1 MKLKKILVATVIV
14 LFLAACAT
22 TDKLAL
28 QLNFQKG
35 KKYYYTTVNNQTIEQ
50 SFMGQTTTNSKKTTT
65 GYIYE
70 IKDINK
76 EGNYNVTI
84 TYDKVDVEKSESKE
98 RKSPIADDFM
108 KGFSFDMVV
117 TPKGKVVQVSG
128 MEKLMDKAMDAV
140 LKTAVNADTTIQNA
154 VDEKGNPVADTSMND
169 DAAKVVMKPV
179 MDMIKNQF
187 SDKNMSSMM
196 EQLTN
201 YFPESDVEVGDKWE
215 NVATLNTFVSM
226 KIATTYK
233 VVDMTDDIVKLDV
246 DAKITS
252 GEGAGI
258 MGMKMDLDGTQ
269 AGTMEIDV
277 KTGLVL
283 KSSINQNIKGTIKMM
298 GMEIPMKINGTNTLE
313 AREMN

>member
-1 MKLKKILVATVIV
+1 MKLKKLLVATVII

-22 TDKLAL
+22 SDKLAL

-50 SFMGQTTTNSKKTTT
+50 SFMGQNTTNTKKTTT

-70 IKDINK
+70 IKDVNK

-84 TYDKVDVEKSESKE
+84 TYDKVDVEKSQTSD
-98 RKSPIADDFM
+98 RKSPIADDFL

-117 TPKGKVVQVSG
+117 TPKGKVVQVTG

-140 LKTAVNADTTIQNA
+140 LKTAVNADTTVQNF
-154 VDEKGNPVADTSMND
+154 DEKGNPVADTSMND

-201 YFPESDVEVGDKWE
+201 YFPEDKVEVGDKWE
-215 NVATLNTFVSM
+215 NVANLNSFVSM
-226 KIATTYK
+226 NIATTYK
-233 VVDMTDDIVKLDV
+233 VVDMTENIVKLDV

-258 MGMKMDLDGTQ
+258 MGMKMDIGGTQ
-269 AGTMEIDV
+269 TGTMEIDV
-277 KTGLVL
+277 KSGLVL
-283 KSSINQNIKGTIKMM
+283 KSTVNQDITGTIKMM
-298 GMEIPMKINGTNTLE
+298 GMEIPMKIKGTNTLE
-313 AREMN
+313 AKEIN